1 LTSPSKHFLII
12 YGNYCNVIYRSGS
25 HSVRHPCYGNADGHP
40 VLLHQ
45 QKMRIKISQ
54 IPAYRDKYIIDQ
66 KGKCWLCE
74 IDLNKVTPCLDHDH
88 ETGFLRGVLC
98 QNCNGIEG
106 KIHNLTRRAKRD
118 KTKMEFL
125 DKVMSY
131 WSLFNAHPRT
141 EIHPTHKTPDE
152 KRLRRNKKARERRK
166 KT

>member
-1 LTSPSKHFLII
+1 
-12 YGNYCNVIYRSGS
+12 
-25 HSVRHPCYGNADGHP
+25 
-40 VLLHQ
+40 
-45 QKMRIKISQ
+45 MRIKISE

-74 IDLNKVTPCLDHDH
+74 IDLSKVTPCLDHDH

-106 KIHNLTRRAKRD
+106 KIHNLARRAKRD
-118 KTKMEFL
+118 KTKYDFVN
-125 DKVMSY
+125 KVLSY
-131 WSLFNAHPRT
+131 WNHFSACQRK

-166 KT
+166 KA